1 MGFEFKNIN
10 QEKTTQ
16 LNKIIQSQDEL
27 IYKVGQT
34 LLDLGKL
41 CMLNNSANL
50 LSGMKGDDDLDEHVE
65 NLMQKKKHYEEK
77 LKKAQEDYINGIL
90 SDEEYTDIA
99 ADLKRK
105 IDENVY
111 EMKMYKDKQDEM
123 FDIYRIAYE
132 KYQDDEDI
140 IDEDMIAEDEILRE
154 LREIKQVLNK
164 IYEVLTKEVVK

>member
-1 MGFEFKNIN
+1 MKES
-10 QEKTTQ
+10 ER

-27 IYKVGQT
+27 IQKVSQT

-50 LSGMKGDDDLDEHVE
+50 LSGMMETKTSKYE
-65 NLMQKKKHYEEK
+65 NLMKEKEYYEEK
-77 LKKAQEDYINGIL
+77 LKKAQENYINGAI
-90 SDEEYTDIA
+90 SDEEYTDVV

>member
-1 MGFEFKNIN
+1 MKES
-10 QEKTTQ
+10 ER

-27 IYKVGQT
+27 IQKVSQT

-50 LSGMKGDDDLDEHVE
+50 LSGMMETKTSKYE
-65 NLMQKKKHYEEK
+65 NLMKEKEYYEEK
-77 LKKAQEDYINGIL
+77 LKKAQEDYINGVI
-90 SDEEYTDIA
+90 SDEEYTDVV

-164 IYEVLTKEVVK
+164 IYEVLTKEVV

>member
-1 MGFEFKNIN
+1 MKEP
-10 QEKTTQ
+10 ER
-16 LNKIIQSQDEL
+16 LNRIIQLQDEL
-27 IYKVGQT
+27 IQKVGQT

-50 LSGMKGDDDLDEHVE
+50 LSGMMETKTCKCE
-65 NLMQKKKHYEEK
+65 NLMKEKEHYEEK
-77 LKKAQEDYINGIL
+77 LRRAQEDYINSAI
-90 SDEEYTDIA
+90 SDEEYTDVV

-123 FDIYRIAYE
+123 LDIYRITCE

-140 IDEDMIAEDEILRE
+140 IGEDMMAEDEILRK
-154 LREIKQVLNK
+154 LDEIKQILNK
-164 IYEVLTKEVVK
+164 IYEVLTKEVV